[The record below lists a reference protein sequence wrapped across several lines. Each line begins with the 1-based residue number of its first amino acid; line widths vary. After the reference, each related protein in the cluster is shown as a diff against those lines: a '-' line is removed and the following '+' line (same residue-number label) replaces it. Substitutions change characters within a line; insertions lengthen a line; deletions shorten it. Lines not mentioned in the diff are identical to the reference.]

1 VRRLSALAVLA
12 LLVLAVPAFA
22 DMELDPDKQTA
33 EYGHMFSYI
42 CGVGGAAIV
51 IVTIY
56 LIIKQIFAEGGRG
69 KKVKT
74 LQEQMLDDAPKKKE
88 YRVLYLGEK
97 VPDWKTANRL
107 AATVAALKMLGKKD
121 DWWDPKNMSVFVE
134 RAFKSVKAAIETRS
148 SKKIKDLV
156 TPACLEKLK
165 GQMAALKADKELHIY
180 GKPDINGIEIVHFE
194 AAGARTSHSF
204 TALVSAVSKDFIQS
218 EKTGEVLKG
227 DRKYY
232 EYQEFW
238 RFQRTR
244 DNWLVDQI
252 RSSSDMDVI
261 IHTKCSMNQA
271 DLDKLAK
278 TTDQEVLREIAGK

>member
-1 VRRLSALAVLA
+1 MRRLSALAVLA
-12 LLVLAVPAFA
+12 LFILATPALA

-33 EYGHMFSYI
+33 EYGEMFKYI
-42 CGVGGAAIV
+42 CGAGGAVAI

-56 LIIKQIFAEGGRG
+56 LVIKQMVAEGGRG

-74 LQEQMLDDAPKKKE
+74 LQEQMLDDAPRKKQE
-88 YRVLYLGEK
+88 RVLYLGEK

-107 AATVAALKMLGKKD
+107 AATLAALKYLAKKD
-121 DWWDPKNMSVFVE
+121 DWWDPKNMSLFVE
-134 RAFKSVKAAIETRS
+134 RAFKSVKLAIETRS
-148 SKKIKDLV
+148 TKKIRDLI
-156 TPACLEKLK
+156 TESCLEKLK
-165 GQMAALKADKELHIY
+165 GQIANLKADKELHIY
-180 GKPDINGIEIVHFE
+180 GKPDIDGIEIVHFD
-194 AAGARTSHSF
+194 AVGNRTSHSF

-244 DNWLVDQI
+244 DMWLVDQI
-252 RSSSDMDVI
+252 RTSSDMDVI
-261 IHTKCSMNQA
+261 IHTKCTMNQA

-278 TTDQEVLREIAGK
+278 TAGDEALREITGK